1 MLRLRCCKPARHPH
15 TLIGEPPDAAVTGV
29 FVAARRRAPAG
40 STAMTRF
47 NALNVLREGLRGQRG
62 WSRQWRDPA
71 PQGRYD
77 VVIVG
82 GGLHGLATACYL
94 ARDHT
99 PGSVAV
105 VEKGWLGGGNAGR
118 NTTIVRSN
126 YMLPGN
132 REFYEHS
139 LTLWE
144 ELSHELNYNVM
155 FSQRKHISLFHSPG
169 ARDAAARRYNTMR
182 ITGSDG
188 ELWSRERLRAEI
200 PHLNYADDARF
211 PILGAA
217 VQPRA
222 GTARHDAVAWGYA
235 RAADAAGVDIL
246 QNCEV
251 TGLVRDGGRVTAL
264 ETSRGRIAAG
274 KVGLAVAG
282 NTSRLW
288 QMAGLGGLPIESH
301 KLQAFVSEP
310 LKPLL
315 DHVVVFGVG
324 GAHFYISQ
332 SDKGGMVFGGD
343 IDWYKS
349 YAQRGNLPIV
359 QDVAEAAMSVMPCL
373 GRVRLLRHWAGVM
386 DMSMD
391 GSFFI
396 CKTPLDNLYLNAG
409 WNYGGFKA
417 SPASGWYFADL
428 IANDRPHRVIAGH
441 DLERFARGEAI
452 DERGAGPDPKLHG

>member
-1 MLRLRCCKPARHPH
+1 
-15 TLIGEPPDAAVTGV
+15 
-29 FVAARRRAPAG
+29 
-40 STAMTRF
+40 MTRF
-47 NALNVLREGLRGQRG
+47 SAWNVIRNGFSGQQG
-62 WSRQWRDPA
+62 WSRQWRDPEPRA
-71 PQGRYD
+71 EYD
-77 VVIVG
+77 AIIVG
-82 GGLHGLATACYL
+82 AGLHGLATAYYL
-94 ARDHT
+94 AKNHGISRI
-99 PGSVAV
+99 AV
-105 VEKGWLGGGNAGR
+105 LEKGWLGGGNAGR

-126 YMLPGN
+126 YMMPGN

-139 LTLWE
+139 LKLWE

-155 FSQRKHISLFHSPG
+155 FSQRAHVSLFHSPG
-169 ARDAAARRYNTMR
+169 ARDAAARRYNSMR
-182 ITGSDG
+182 LTGSDG
-188 ELWSRERLRAEI
+188 ELWDLDTLKHEI
-200 PHLNYADDARF
+200 PHLDYNNARF
-211 PILGAA
+211 PIIGAA
-217 VQPRA
+217 VQRRA

-235 RAADAAGVDIL
+235 RAADALGVDII

-251 TGLVRDGGRVTAL
+251 TGVRRDGARIVGVD
-264 ETSRGRIAAG
+264 TSRGPIDG
-274 KVGLAVAG
+274 KKIGFAVAG
-282 NTSRLW
+282 NSSRLW
-288 QMAGLGGLPIESH
+288 QMAGLGRLPIESH

-315 DHVVVFGVG
+315 DQVVVFGVG

-349 YAQRGNLPIV
+349 YAQKGNLPIV
-359 QDVAEAAMSVMPCL
+359 QDTAEAAMSILPCL
-373 GRVRLLRHWAGVM
+373 GRVRLLRHWSGVM

-391 GSFFI
+391 GSPFI

-428 IANDRPHRVIAGH
+428 IANDRPHEVIANH
-441 DLERFARGEAI
+441 DLQRFERGVNI

>member
-1 MLRLRCCKPARHPH
+1 
-15 TLIGEPPDAAVTGV
+15 
-29 FVAARRRAPAG
+29 
-40 STAMTRF
+40 MTRYSAWSVF
-47 NALNVLREGLRGQRG
+47 KNGLTGQTG
-62 WSRQWRDPA
+62 WDRAWRDPE
-71 PQGRYD
+71 PRPHYD
-77 VVIVG
+77 VVVVG
-82 GGLHGLATACYL
+82 AGLHGLATAYYL
-94 ARDHT
+94 AKNHGVRNI
-99 PGSVAV
+99 AIL
-105 VEKGWLGGGNAGR
+105 EKGWLGGGNGGR

-126 YMLPGN
+126 YMMPGN
-132 REFYEHS
+132 RFFYEHS
-139 LTLWE
+139 LKLWE
-144 ELSHELNYNVM
+144 NLSHDLNYNVM
-155 FSQRKHISLFHSPG
+155 FSQRAHVSLLHTPA

-182 ITGSDG
+182 LTGSDG
-188 ELWSRERLRAEI
+188 EFWDLDTLKREI
-200 PHLNYADDARF
+200 PHLNYSNARF
-211 PILGAA
+211 PIIGAA
-217 VQPRA
+217 VQRRA

-235 RAADAAGVDIL
+235 RAADGMGVDII

-251 TGLVRDGGRVTAL
+251 TGIRRENGRVTGVT
-264 ETSRGRIAAG
+264 TSRGDIGAG
-274 KVGLAVAG
+274 KLGLAVAG

-288 QMAGLGGLPIESH
+288 QMADLGNLPIETH

-343 IDWYKS
+343 LDWYKS

-359 QDVAEAAMSVMPCL
+359 QDVAECATSILPCL

-391 GSFFI
+391 GSAFI

-428 IANDRPHRVIAGH
+428 IANDRPDPVIEEF
-441 DLERFARGEAI
+441 DLGRFARGVNI

>member
-1 MLRLRCCKPARHPH
+1 
-15 TLIGEPPDAAVTGV
+15 
-29 FVAARRRAPAG
+29 
-40 STAMTRF
+40 MTRF
-47 NALNVLREGLRGQRG
+47 SAWNVFRNGLNGQKG
-62 WSRQWRDPA
+62 WSRQWRDPE
-71 PQGRYD
+71 PKKHYD
-77 VVIVG
+77 VVVIG
-82 GGLHGLATACYL
+82 AGLHGLATAYYL
-94 ARDHT
+94 AKNHGVRN
-99 PGSVAV
+99 VAV

-126 YMLPGN
+126 YMMPGN

-139 LTLWE
+139 LKLWE
-144 ELSHELNYNVM
+144 NLSHELNYNVM
-155 FSQRKHISLFHSPG
+155 FSQRAHVSLLHSP
-169 ARDAAARRYNTMR
+169 AAVDDAARRYNTMR
-182 ITGSDG
+182 LTDSDG
-188 ELWSRERLRAEI
+188 ELWDLAKLKHTI
-200 PHLNYADDARF
+200 PHLNYGPNSRF
-211 PILGAA
+211 PIIGAA
-217 VQPRA
+217 VQRRA

-235 RAADAAGVDIL
+235 RGADQHGVDIL

-251 TGLVRDGGRVTAL
+251 TGVTRDTDKVVAI
-264 ETSRGRIAAG
+264 ETTRGIISAG
-274 KVGLAVAG
+274 KIGFAVAG

-288 QMAGLGGLPIESH
+288 SMAGLGNLPIESH

-359 QDVAEAAMSVMPCL
+359 QDVAEAAMSILPCL
-373 GRVRLLRHWAGVM
+373 GRVKLLRHWSGVM

-391 GSFFI
+391 GSHFI
-396 CKTPLDNLYLNAG
+396 CKTPLNNLYLNAG

-428 IANDRPHRVIAGH
+428 IANDRPHPVVENH
-441 DLERFARGEAI
+441 DLKRFERGINI

>member
-1 MLRLRCCKPARHPH
+1 
-15 TLIGEPPDAAVTGV
+15 
-29 FVAARRRAPAG
+29 
-40 STAMTRF
+40 MTRF
-47 NALNVLREGLRGQRG
+47 SAWNVFWNGLTGQKG
-62 WSRQWRDPA
+62 WTRQWRDPE
-71 PQGRYD
+71 PKSHYD

-82 GGLHGLATACYL
+82 GGLHGLATAYYL
-94 ARDHT
+94 AKNH
-99 PGSVAV
+99 GMKNIAV
-105 VEKGWLGGGNAGR
+105 LEKGWLGGGNAGR

-126 YMLPGN
+126 YAQPGN

-139 LTLWE
+139 LKLWE
-144 ELSHELNYNVM
+144 NLSHELNYNVM
-155 FSQRKHISLFHSPG
+155 FSQRAHVSLLHSP
-169 ARDAAARRYNTMR
+169 AAIDAASRNYNTMQL
-182 ITGSDG
+182 TGTTDA
-188 ELWSRERLRAEI
+188 EIWSLDKLKQTI
-200 PHLNYADDARF
+200 PHLNYGPNSRF
-211 PILGAA
+211 PIMGAA
-217 VQPRA
+217 VQKRA

-235 RAADAAGVDIL
+235 RGADQYGVDII

-251 TGLVRDGGRVTAL
+251 TGIDRKGKMVSSIR
-264 ETSRGRIAAG
+264 TSKGTITAG

-288 QMAGLGGLPIESH
+288 NMAGLGKLPIESH

-359 QDVAEAAMSVMPCL
+359 QDVSEAAMSILPCL
-373 GRVRLLRHWAGVM
+373 GRVRLLRHWSGVM

-391 GSFFI
+391 GSHFI
-396 CKTPLDNLYLNAG
+396 CKTPLSNLYLNAG

-417 SPASGWYFADL
+417 SPGSGWYFADL
-428 IANDRPHRVIAGH
+428 IANDRPHEIIINH
-441 DLERFARGEAI
+441 DLKRFERGIQI

>member
-1 MLRLRCCKPARHPH
+1 
-15 TLIGEPPDAAVTGV
+15 
-29 FVAARRRAPAG
+29 
-40 STAMTRF
+40 MTRYSAWSVF
-47 NALNVLREGLRGQRG
+47 WNGLTGQKNWDRA
-62 WSRQWRDPA
+62 WRDLEPKKE
-71 PQGRYD
+71 YD
-77 VVIVG
+77 VIIVG
-82 GGLHGLATACYL
+82 GGLHGLATAYYL
-94 ARDHT
+94 AKNH
-99 PGSVAV
+99 GQKNIAV

-126 YMLPGN
+126 YFMKGN

-139 LTLWE
+139 LKLWE
-144 ELSHELNYNVM
+144 GLSHDLNYNVM
-155 FSQRKHISLFHSPG
+155 FSQRSHISLLHSPG
-169 ARDAAARRYNTMR
+169 ARDGAARRYNTMR
-182 ITGSDG
+182 LTGSDG
-188 ELWSRERLRAEI
+188 EIWGLDRLKKEV
-200 PHLNYADDARF
+200 PHLNYSPNSRF
-211 PILGAA
+211 PIIGAA
-217 VQPRA
+217 VQQRA

-235 RAADAAGVDIL
+235 RAADQLGVDII
-246 QNCEV
+246 QQCEV
-251 TGLVRDGGRVTAL
+251 TGTTTKNGKMVSV
-264 ETSRGRIAAG
+264 ETNRGTIKG
-274 KVGLAVAG
+274 KKIGFAVAG

-288 QMAGLGGLPIESH
+288 QMAGLGKLPIETH

-315 DHVVVFGVG
+315 DQVVVFGVG

-343 IDWYKS
+343 LDWYKS

-359 QDVAEAAMSVMPCL
+359 QDVAECATSILPCL
-373 GRVRLLRHWAGVM
+373 GRVRLLRHWSGVM

-391 GSFFI
+391 GAPFL

-428 IANDRPHRVIAGH
+428 IANDRPHDYIANH
-441 DLERFARGEAI
+441 DLKRFERGYNL